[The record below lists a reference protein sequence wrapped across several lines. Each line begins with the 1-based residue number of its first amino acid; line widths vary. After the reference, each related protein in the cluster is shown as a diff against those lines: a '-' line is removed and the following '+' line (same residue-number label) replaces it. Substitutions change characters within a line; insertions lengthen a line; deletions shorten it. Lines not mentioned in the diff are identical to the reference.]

1 MSNELRYWLAL
12 NHLHQFD
19 AVTVTQ
25 ILPLFGSME
34 ELFNA
39 LQKDAKSL
47 GVKESLLDKIVNF
60 DWHAVDQELAWAQ
73 QPQHYVITCVD
84 ARYPKLLR
92 EIDTPPLL
100 LFIQGEVDYLSQP
113 QLAIIGSRNPTSI
126 GMEIAEQF
134 ATALS
139 ASGLVITS
147 GLAIG
152 IDTAAHLGALPFG
165 VTMAVLGTGLNNVY
179 PARNADLAAR
189 IMEKG
194 ALVSEFPLL
203 TPPLKANFPRRNR
216 IISGLSLGV
225 LVVEASLYSGSLITA
240 RLAGEQGREIFAI
253 PGSIH
258 NPLSHGCHRL
268 IRDGAKLVEQATDI
282 LEELKITSPKSKLL
296 NELPSVNKEVS
307 LDAKH
312 KMLLSCIG
320 FATTS
325 TDLILKRSQLAPA
338 EVSTMLIFLELQG
351 IIKREVGGYVR
362 V

>member
-1 MSNELRYWLAL
+1 MLNELRYWLAL

-19 AVTVTQ
+19 ATTIAK
-25 ILPLFGSME
+25 ILPLFGNIE

-39 LQKDAKSL
+39 LKKDVHQL
-47 GVKESLLDKIVNF
+47 GFKENLREKITKL
-60 DWHAVDQELAWAQ
+60 DWHKVDQELEWLQ
-73 QPQHYVITCVD
+73 QDQRHVITCMD

-100 LFIQGEVDYLSQP
+100 LFIHGNADYLSQP
-113 QLAIIGSRNPTSI
+113 QLAIVGSRNPTTI

-152 IDTAAHLGALPFG
+152 IDTAAHLGALQFG
-165 VTMAVLGTGLNNVY
+165 VTMAVLGTGLNNIY
-179 PARNADLAAR
+179 PARNAELAAQ
-189 IMEKG
+189 IVENG
-194 ALVSEFPLL
+194 ALISEFPLQ
-203 TPPLKANFPRRNR
+203 TPPLKTNFPRRNR
-216 IISGLSLGV
+216 IISGLSVGV
-225 LVVEASLYSGSLITA
+225 LVIEASLYSGSLITA
-240 RLAGEQGREIFAI
+240 RLAGEQGREIFAV

-282 LEELKITSPKSKLL
+282 LEELKITSPKSTAISDQQNVEKLL
-296 NELPSVNKEVS
+296 
-307 LDAKH
+307 DTKH
-312 KMLLSCIG
+312 KALLSCIG
-320 FATTS
+320 FVATS
-325 TDLILKRSQLAPA
+325 TDLILKRSRLAPA
-338 EVSTMLIFLELQG
+338 EVSTMLLFLELQG